1 MGKIDELTNEASA
14 MQKPVSDIAERG
26 GSGAIA
32 QLIQQYCPEGVEYV
46 KLGELCVKVC
56 SGGTPSRGNGDYFMG
71 NIPWLRTQEVNWN
84 DIYDTEIKITE
95 EAVNNSSAKIIPTNC
110 VIIAMYGATAGKVG
124 INKIPLTTNQ
134 ACCNLQINSQK
145 ALYKYVYYCVC
156 NEYENI
162 KSLGQGSQNNINAQI
177 VKDYPIPL
185 PPLPVQKEIVRILDN
200 FTNLAAELQTEL
212 QAELQARQQQYQYY
226 RDTLLSFDGRDD
238 VELVTIDQL
247 FHRKNGYTPSKNN
260 NDYWTGGT
268 IPWFRMEDI
277 RANGRI
283 LTDSIQKIHHS
294 AVKKNGLIKAGSII
308 VATSA
313 TIGEHALVKVDC
325 LTNQRFTCL
334 TVKDEYTHR
343 VDTMFLFYY
352 MFKVDEWCKTHTVQG
367 NFPGVDMS
375 QFPNVLIPLPDI
387 DEQRKIASILDRF
400 DTLIN
405 DLSQGLPAEI
415 EARQQQYEYYRDK
428 LLTFKKKEA

>member
-200 FTNLAAELQTEL
+200 FTNLAAEL